1 MGTPEYMAP
10 EQAMGADADHRSDL
24 YAFGIMV
31 YQMLL
36 GQTPF
41 RADTPAA
48 TLMAHVHRPL
58 PLPSV
63 LNPDIEPRL
72 EATLLKALAKD
83 PNDRFQSAGDMI
95 QALLIAS
102 GQAPSPSADEYAP
115 TAVIDASQLG
125 NAADAM
131 EAATEVIEAGR
142 VAVPAEALAAL
153 EGITSRV
160 EENVIKLRDIT
171 PEHDVDTQLRTREQL
186 AAITKGFFRREALR
200 QQVFE
205 AQELYK
211 ALGLMDE
218 DDDLEEILLGIQLQ
232 QVYALFDDESEV
244 VYVLSDATSI
254 GPAEELGYVS
264 AFMGGIQQ
272 QRFDISE
279 LRARAREGGSD
290 QFRALSALVGGDVAQ
305 VAQGYVTTVFSREQV
320 DELREPL
327 PDNKLLKAPRV
338 IRETVLFPQ
347 REGADFLAEIFGVGG
362 GWDGVNEVYT
372 RPPESSEQV
381 LHPANIS
388 PRRHPRGLS
397 CQTCQLGWGRA
408 GCRSARTQWASS

>member
-48 TLMAHVHRPL
+48 TLLAHVHRPL

-63 LNPDIEPRL
+63 LDPDIEPRL

-83 PNDRFQSAGDMI
+83 PNDRFQSAGDMMHS
-95 QALLIAS
+95 LLIAS
-102 GQAPSPSADEYAP
+102 GQAPPPTADEYGA

-125 NAADAM
+125 SAADAM
-131 EAATEVIEAGR
+131 EAATEVIEAGQ
-142 VAVPAEALAAL
+142 VAVPAEAPAPSVPEPEPEPSGRRPWLLVGAVAAGVVVVTIVAGVFLSGGNDSEQTVAQAVEPQSVAAAAEQAANSDAVPPPSEASDTTEGATKTEPTPAPALTVAEALAAL

-160 EENVIKLRDIT
+160 EENVVKLRDIT

-186 AAITKGFFRREALR
+186 AAITKGFFRREALH

-211 ALGLMDE
+211 ALGLMGE

-272 QRFDISE
+272 QQFDISE

-305 VAQGYVTTVFSREQV
+305 VAQGYVTTV
-320 DELREPL
+320 
-327 PDNKLLKAPRV
+327 
-338 IRETVLFPQ
+338 
-347 REGADFLAEIFGVGG
+347 
-362 GWDGVNEVYT
+362 
-372 RPPESSEQV
+372 
-381 LHPANIS
+381 
-388 PRRHPRGLS
+388 
-397 CQTCQLGWGRA
+397 C
-408 GCRSARTQWASS
+408 